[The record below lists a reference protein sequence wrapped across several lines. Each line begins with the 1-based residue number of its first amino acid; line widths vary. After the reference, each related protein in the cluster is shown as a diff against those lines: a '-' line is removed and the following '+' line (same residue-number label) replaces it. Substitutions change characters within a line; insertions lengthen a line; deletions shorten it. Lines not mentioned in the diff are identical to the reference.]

1 MVWPKLIFDKLF
13 GRREIRVQS
22 RSILLNVFEGNH
34 ASIPTAIIILL
45 LIVSHGTPTSKSVF
59 SGPRNDRYQSRGG
72 ENRGLFLGCYNIFAS
87 PKF

>member
-1 MVWPKLIFDKLF
+1 MVWPKLIFDLLF

-22 RSILLNVFEGNH
+22 RSILLNVFEGNY